1 MFGLNPNME
10 GEAIIQN
17 DIGYFMN
24 TTDELAS
31 GVFRLGKRTT
41 HKISGSTYDG
51 SWGLGFSANNANAMY
66 TGEKLQPMALQVLC
80 CIKF

>member
-1 MFGLNPNME
+1 ME
-10 GEAIIQN
+10 GEAILQH

-24 TTDELAS
+24 TTDALAS
-31 GVFRLGKRTT
+31 GVFRLGKQTT
-41 HKISGSTYDG
+41 NKVSGSTYGG

>member
-1 MFGLNPNME
+1 ME
-10 GEAIIQN
+10 GEAIIQD

-24 TTDELAS
+24 TTHDLAS
-31 GVFRLGKRTT
+31 GVFRLGKQTS
-41 HKISGSTYDG
+41 HKISGSTVSG

-66 TGEKLQPMALQVLC
+66 TGEKLQPSALSVLC